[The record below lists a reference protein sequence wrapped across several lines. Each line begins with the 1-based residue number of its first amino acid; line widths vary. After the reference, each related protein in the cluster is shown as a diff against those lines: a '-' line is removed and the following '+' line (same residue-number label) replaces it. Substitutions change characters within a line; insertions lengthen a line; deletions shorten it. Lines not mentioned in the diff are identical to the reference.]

1 MNKAFIEAI
10 EALEAERGIKKED
23 LFELV
28 ENALVAAYKKDYGAN
43 QNVSAYIDREDGEI
57 SIYLSVKVVE
67 EVADES
73 TEMSLEEAQE
83 IDPAYEI
90 GDEVEYMVTP
100 KDFSRIAAQNVKNTI
115 MQKIKETERE
125 MVYNQYIDKV
135 GTIMSGIVQ
144 RDNRGTLYVNL
155 GKSDGILPIKE
166 QTPGERFYPG
176 DRIKVYVMDVKKT
189 TKGPQIFL
197 SRSHPGLV
205 KQLFE
210 LEVPEIE
217 DGIVE
222 IKGIAREAGSR
233 TKMAVWTNDEDV
245 DPVGSCVGA
254 RGIRVQNVVDELH
267 NEKID
272 IIVWSEDPYEL
283 IKNVL
288 SPAKVES
295 VEIDEDEQIANVI
308 VPDYQLSLAIGK
320 SGQNVRLAAK
330 VCGWKIDIKS
340 VSAAESEDFEN
351 EENQQLTEESQGK
364 ELNEKCQQDMDD
376 DIDEIEIVELEE

>member
-73 TEMSLEEAQE
+73 TEISLEEAQE

-351 EENQQLTEESQGK
+351 EENQGK
-364 ELNEKCQQDMDD
+364 ELNDKCQQDMDD